1 MCNSAVCHRCDVP
14 FGRCWTHA
22 NLNHAT
28 HEHLGHWFDG
38 IHTNFLSHL
47 SNMGALPPHHVRS
60 NRPVFEDLLTQTN
73 LERLK
78 GLSICLLSGAENAVW
93 SQQSTK
99 SSYDLLRECFPEVKY
114 ERVVVNGYGHLD
126 CWMGKHAHV
135 DIFPRVARH
144 LAVCE
149 EAEEGRE
156 TTVIGKGYEEDGYVD
171 VAAEGYNR

>member
-1 MCNSAVCHRCDVP
+1 
-14 FGRCWTHA
+14 
-22 NLNHAT
+22 
-28 HEHLGHWFDG
+28 
-38 IHTNFLSHL
+38 
-47 SNMGALPPHHVRS
+47 
-60 NRPVFEDLLTQTN
+60 VFEDLLTQTN

-78 GLSICLLSGAENAVW
+78 GLSICWLSGAENAVW

-99 SSYDLLRECFPEVKY
+99 SSYDLLRECFPEGNY
-114 ERVVVNGYGHLD
+114 ERVIVNGYGHLD

-156 TTVIGKGYEEDGYVD
+156 MTVIGKGYEEDGYVN
-171 VAAEGYNR
+171 VAAELCNG